1 MEEPADKERFLSR
14 RAFFY
19 PPPGFHISCTF
30 LPLVSSEKPKSILA
44 VRLRGKKKAS
54 VVSEFTQSDVPFL
67 WQRGAPT
74 RSPPE
79 CLSHALPPPPAIPPL
94 STWRESRLPLSVFS
108 CRSLCASTHPVT
120 PSLICS
126 PVHFLA
132 GIRAFRLQRGAPAN
146 LVSSLH
152 GT

>member
-14 RAFFY
+14 PPFFY
-19 PPPGFHISCTF
+19 PPPGFTV
-30 LPLVSSEKPKSILA
+30 LVLFFPWSALKSRSQSWLLG
-44 VRLRGKKKAS
+44 RGGKKKQVWFQNS
-54 VVSEFTQSDVPFL
+54 HNQMFHFSGKGGLPHGPLRNVF
-67 WQRGAPT
+67 PT
-74 RSPPE
+74 H
-79 CLSHALPPPPAIPPL
+79 CPPPPAISPL
-94 STWRESRLPLSVFS
+94 STWRESRLPLSVLS